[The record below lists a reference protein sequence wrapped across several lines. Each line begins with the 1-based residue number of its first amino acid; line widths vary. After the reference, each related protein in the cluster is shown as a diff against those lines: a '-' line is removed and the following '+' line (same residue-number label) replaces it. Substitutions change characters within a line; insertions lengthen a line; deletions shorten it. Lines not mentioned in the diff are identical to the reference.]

1 MRALGR
7 RVLEK
12 DMQVNCK
19 ELKYRRLSL
28 VLLCPILQ
36 HFVSAMFL
44 AMPMVYAE
52 SSPDFAKIKHRP
64 SYHLFSNT
72 NTILI

>member
-1 MRALGR
+1 MRTHGR

-12 DMQVNCK
+12 DMQVDCK

-28 VLLCPILQ
+28 VLFYQISQ
-36 HFVSAMFL
+36 HFVSAMFP
-44 AMPMVYAE
+44 AMPIVYAE
-52 SSPDFAKIKHRP
+52 SSPDLAKIKHRP
-64 SYHLFSNT
+64 SCLFSNT